1 MKGARM
7 RHWAGPVAGLAVL
20 GLLVWRFG
28 ADAFVDGVRRL
39 DAGTVAVAVAVGVV
53 TTVAAAWRWTVVAHG
68 IGLRVPLRSAVAAY
82 YRSQLVNVTVP
93 GGVVGDVERAVRH
106 GRGSGALGA
115 SVRSVGW
122 ERFGGQAVQ
131 LGLTAAV
138 LLAVPS
144 AFRGLAGWVAIGLL
158 SVVVIA
164 AAVCA
169 AVTWLGRRALG
180 GRLAGAL
187 RVAVSDLRVGLLS
200 RHTWPRVLVA
210 SAVVVAGHAIVIVIA
225 MRATGVEVGLGSIV
239 PLALVVL
246 SGSAVPAN
254 VAGWG
259 PREGVAAWAF
269 AATGLGA
276 SAGVTAAAA
285 YGALVLLAALPGAV
299 VLLVQLLRGR
309 QAATDVE
316 RRPEQVLADA

>member
-1 MKGARM
+1 MMAARM
-7 RHWAGPVAGLAVL
+7 RRWAGPLAGLAVL

-39 DAGTVAVAVAVGVV
+39 DAGTVAVAVGIGVL
-53 TTVAAAWRWTVVAHG
+53 TTVAAAWRWTVVAGG
-68 IGLRVPLRSAVAAY
+68 IGLTVPLRSAVAAY

-93 GGVVGDVERAVRH
+93 GGVVGDVERALRH
-106 GRGSGALGA
+106 GRGTGALGA

-138 LLAVPS
+138 LLTVPS
-144 AFRGLAGWVAIGLL
+144 AFRGLAGWAVIVLL
-158 SVVVIA
+158 SVVIVA
-164 AAVCA
+164 VAVCA
-169 AVTWLGRRALG
+169 AVTRLGRRALG

-187 RVAVSDLRVGLLS
+187 RVAGSDLRVGLLS

-210 SAVVVAGHAIVIVIA
+210 SAVVVAGHATVLAVA

-246 SGSAVPAN
+246 AGSAVPAN

-276 SAGVTAAAA
+276 SPGVTAATA
-285 YGALVLLAALPGAV
+285 YGVLVLLAAMPGAV
-299 VLLVQLLRGR
+299 VLLVPLLRGR
-309 QAATDVE
+309 PAVTDPE
-316 RRPEQVLADA
+316 RRPERVMADA

>member
-53 TTVAAAWRWTVVAHG
+53 TTVAAAWRWTVVARG

-158 SVVVIA
+158 SVLVIA
-164 AAVCA
+164 AAVGA
-169 AVTWLGRRALG
+169 AVTWLGRRTLG

-246 SGSAVPAN
+246 AGSAVPAN

-309 QAATDVE
+309 QAATDFE

>member
-1 MKGARM
+1 
-7 RHWAGPVAGLAVL
+7 VL
-20 GLLVWRFG
+20 I
-28 ADAFVDGVRRL
+28 
-39 DAGTVAVAVAVGVV
+39 T
-53 TTVAAAWRWTVVAHG
+53 
-68 IGLRVPLRSAVAAY
+68 
-82 YRSQLVNVTVP
+82 
-93 GGVVGDVERAVRH
+93 
-106 GRGSGALGA
+106 
-115 SVRSVGW
+115 
-122 ERFGGQAVQ
+122 
-131 LGLTAAV
+131 
-138 LLAVPS
+138 VPS
-144 AFRGLAGWVAIGLL
+144 AFRGLAGWAVIVLF

-187 RVAVSDLRVGLLS
+187 RVAGSDLRVGLLS

-210 SAVVVAGHAIVIVIA
+210 SAVVVAGHATVLAVA

-246 SGSAVPAN
+246 AGSAVPAN

-276 SAGVTAAAA
+276 SAGITAATA
-285 YGALVLLAALPGAV
+285 YGVLVLLAALPGAV
-299 VLLVQLLRGR
+299 VLLVQLLRTR
-309 QAATDVE
+309 PAVTDPE
-316 RRPEQVLADA
+316 RRPERVTADA

>member
-1 MKGARM
+1 
-7 RHWAGPVAGLAVL
+7 
-20 GLLVWRFG
+20 
-28 ADAFVDGVRRL
+28 
-39 DAGTVAVAVAVGVV
+39 
-53 TTVAAAWRWTVVAHG
+53 
-68 IGLRVPLRSAVAAY
+68 
-82 YRSQLVNVTVP
+82 
-93 GGVVGDVERAVRH
+93 
-106 GRGSGALGA
+106 
-115 SVRSVGW
+115 
-122 ERFGGQAVQ
+122 
-131 LGLTAAV
+131 
-138 LLAVPS
+138 
-144 AFRGLAGWVAIGLL
+144 
-158 SVVVIA
+158 
-164 AAVCA
+164 
-169 AVTWLGRRALG
+169 
-180 GRLAGAL
+180 
-187 RVAVSDLRVGLLS
+187 VSDLRVGLLS

-246 SGSAVPAN
+246 AGSAVPAN

-309 QAATDVE
+309 QAATDFE

>member
-1 MKGARM
+1 MTGARM
-7 RHWAGPVAGLAVL
+7 RHGAGPAAGALVL

-39 DAGTVAVAVAVGVV
+39 DATAVAAALSVGLV
-53 TTVAAAWRWTVVAHG
+53 TTVAAAWRWTVVARG
-68 IGLRVPLRSAVAAY
+68 IGLEVPLRPAVAAY

-106 GRGSGALGA
+106 GRGSGELAV

-131 LGLTAAV
+131 LAITAIV

-144 AFRGLAGWVAIGLL
+144 AFRMVAEWGAAALVVVAVILGLAG
-158 SVVVIA
+158 A
-164 AAVCA
+164 AA
-169 AVTWLGRRALG
+169 TRFGH
-180 GRLAGAL
+180 GRLTHAL
-187 RVAVSDLRVGLLS
+187 RVTATDMRVGLLS
-200 RHTWPRVLVA
+200 RRAFPRVLLA
-210 SAVVVAGHAIVIVIA
+210 SAVVVAGHATVVVVA
-225 MRATGVEVGLGSIV
+225 ARATGVDVGSSTLV

-246 SGSAVPAN
+246 AGSAIPAN

-269 AATGLGA
+269 AAAGLGA

-285 YGALVLLAALPGAV
+285 YGALVLVAALPGVV
-299 VLLVQLLRGR
+299 VLVVQLVHGR
-309 QAATDVE
+309 RQVQTPVPPERAT
-316 RRPEQVLADA
+316 ADA

>member
-1 MKGARM
+1 MTKARL
-7 RHWAGPVAGLAVL
+7 RRWAGPAVGALLL

-28 ADAFVDGVRRL
+28 ADAFLDGVRRL
-39 DAGTVAVAVAVGVV
+39 DATAVAVALGLGVV
-53 TTVAAAWRWTVVAHG
+53 TTVAAAWRWTVVARG
-68 IGLRVPLRSAVAAY
+68 IGLDVPLRPAVAAY

-106 GRGSGALGA
+106 GRGSGELAA

-131 LGLTAAV
+131 LALTAVV

-144 AFRGLAGWVAIGLL
+144 AFRIMAEWGAATLVALAVVLGLAG
-158 SVVVIA
+158 A
-164 AAVCA
+164 AA
-169 AVTWLGRRALG
+169 TRFGH
-180 GRLAGAL
+180 GRLTHAL
-187 RVAVSDLRVGLLS
+187 RVAATDLRVGLLS
-200 RHTWPRVLVA
+200 RRALPRVLLA
-210 SAVVVAGHAIVIVIA
+210 SAVVVAGHATVVVVA
-225 MRATGVEVGLGSIV
+225 ARATGVDVAPSTLV

-246 SGSAVPAN
+246 AGSTVPAN

-269 AATGLGA
+269 AAAGLGA

-285 YGALVLLAALPGAV
+285 YGALVLVAALPGAV
-299 VLLVQLLRGR
+299 VLVVQMLRGR
-309 QAATDVE
+309 RPSPAPG
-316 RRPEQVLADA
+316 RPERATADA